1 MRLTVARYYIPS
13 GRSIQKPYD
22 QGKEKYY
29 SDIYERALH
38 GEFTQKDSIR
48 FDENL
53 KYETVGG
60 RTVYGGGGVMPDIFV
75 PNDTLGFSNYLMEV
89 NRKQALLY
97 EYTFEFMDAHRDRM
111 RRLKDYKQVLDYLK
125 PYDLVDAMADYA
137 ARHGVKRNERDIRT
151 SRRVMDNTLKAFIGR
166 HVLDDDGFF
175 PIFYLEDTTVE
186 RALEASFLE

>member
-1 MRLTVARYYIPS
+1 M
-13 GRSIQKPYD
+13 
-22 QGKEKYY
+22 
-29 SDIYERALH
+29 
-38 GEFTQKDSIR
+38 
-48 FDENL
+48 
-53 KYETVGG
+53 GG

-175 PIFYLEDTTVE
+175 PIFYLEDTP
-186 RALEASFLE
+186 

>member
-1 MRLTVARYYIPS
+1 
-13 GRSIQKPYD
+13 
-22 QGKEKYY
+22 
-29 SDIYERALH
+29 
-38 GEFTQKDSIR
+38 
-48 FDENL
+48 
-53 KYETVGG
+53 
-60 RTVYGGGGVMPDIFV
+60 
-75 PNDTLGFSNYLMEV
+75 
-89 NRKQALLY
+89 
-97 EYTFEFMDAHRDRM
+97 M